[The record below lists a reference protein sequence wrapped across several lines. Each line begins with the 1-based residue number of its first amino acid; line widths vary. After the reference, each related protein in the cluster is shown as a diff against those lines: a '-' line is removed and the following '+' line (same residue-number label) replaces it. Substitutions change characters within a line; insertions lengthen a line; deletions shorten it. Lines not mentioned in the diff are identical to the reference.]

1 MPSSASAY
9 DEAMSLTAKLH
20 PDRFTAMSPK
30 MTAIIAYVLGEEWTD
45 PQISWMSVSSDGYA
59 TTDSDF
65 LGDAADLDRNIRKL
79 LIAAQL
85 SPDERQE
92 FARLFRERVDD
103 HRPAESRPDYGELLH

>member
-1 MPSSASAY
+1 MPWSTSAY

-30 MTAIIAYVLGEEWTD
+30 MTAIIAYVLGEAWTD
-45 PQISWMSVSSDGYA
+45 PHIGWMSVSSDGYA

-79 LIAAQL
+79 LIAAVVGTAFGRTVIVDAFAKQAGKLL
-85 SPDERQE
+85 SLVGR
-92 FARLFRERVDD
+92 
-103 HRPAESRPDYGELLH
+103 

>member
-1 MPSSASAY
+1 
-9 DEAMSLTAKLH
+9 MSIAEKLH

-30 MTAIIAYVLGEEWTD
+30 MTAIVAYVLGEHWTE
-45 PQISWMSVSSDGYA
+45 PEIRWMSVSSDGYV

-65 LGDAADLDRNIRKL
+65 IGDASDLNRNLRKL

-85 SPDERQE
+85 SPDEREE

-103 HRPAESRPDYGELLH
+103 YRPAQERPDYAELLH